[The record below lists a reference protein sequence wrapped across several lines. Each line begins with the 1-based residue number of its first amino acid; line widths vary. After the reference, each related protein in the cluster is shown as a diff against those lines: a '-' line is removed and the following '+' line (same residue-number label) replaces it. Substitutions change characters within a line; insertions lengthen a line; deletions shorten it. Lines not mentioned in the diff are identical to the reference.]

1 MPLKQSTRH
10 VAVSTPLGDDILVLH
25 RMTATEQ
32 LGRLFQFNLELLSED
47 GNLAIDDMLGQNVTV
62 SLDTQTDE
70 PRLFNG
76 FVSRFSQGDPR
87 GRLAVYHA
95 TLRPWLWFLTR
106 TADCRIYQEMK
117 VPDIIKD
124 VFREHGFSDFEEAL
138 SGSYREWEFCVQYR
152 ETDFNFVSRLMEQ
165 EGIYYFFRHE
175 NGKHTLVL
183 ADGYN
188 SHAAVPGYEEIP
200 YFPPDQSQ
208 RRERDH
214 VFNWLVSHEV
224 RPGKYALDDFDFK
237 TPRKSLLSQAIVNRE
252 HAQADFEVFDYPGEY
267 EQSADGDRYAT
278 VRIQEL
284 QSHHERA
291 SATGVARGLCAGAL
305 FSLVGYSR
313 EDQNR
318 EYLVLSVNHEIQ
330 SDDFQNSPQKTA
342 SVPYLATMEVMD
354 AREPYRPAR
363 TTPKPVVQGP
373 QTAIVVGPESEEI
386 HTDEFGRVRVRF
398 HWDRHSADDD
408 KSSVWMRVGQILAGK
423 NFGAVMLPRVGWEVV
438 VEFLEGDADRPI
450 VIGTLYNGDNRPPYE
465 LPANKTIST
474 IKTNSSKGGGG
485 FNELRFEDKK
495 GEEQLFVHAERNLD
509 MRVKA
514 NRYETV
520 GADRHLVVEDN
531 KWEHVKQERHE
542 TVDSHHYEQ
551 ICGDRHLKVAG
562 KEAKAVDQSL
572 SLTVGGDIHEVCKS
586 DHSEKVDGQYTVKA
600 GVIVLEAASNVTLK
614 VGGSY
619 VAINGSGVKV
629 KGSQVVI
636 DGGNVTVKA
645 QANIKVEAGAIIEV
659 KAGAILK
666 LEGGGMAELKGG
678 GLVQIQGGLVKI
690 N

>member
-1 MPLKQSTRH
+1 M
-10 VAVSTPLGDDILVLH
+10 
-25 RMTATEQ
+25 
-32 LGRLFQFNLELLSED
+32 N
-47 GNLAIDDMLGQNVTV
+47 
-62 SLDTQTDE
+62 
-70 PRLFNG
+70 
-76 FVSRFSQGDPR
+76 
-87 GRLAVYHA
+87 
-95 TLRPWLWFLTR
+95 
-106 TADCRIYQEMK
+106 

-138 SGSYREWEFCVQYR
+138 SGSYQEREFCVQYR

-165 EGIYYFFRHE
+165 EGIYYFFRHD

-200 YFPPDQSQ
+200 YFPPDESL

-214 VFNWLVSHEV
+214 VFDWLLSQEV
-224 RPGKYALDDFDFK
+224 QPGLYALDDFDFK
-237 TPRKSLLSQAIVNRE
+237 APKKSLRSQASVSRD

-284 QSHHERA
+284 QARHERA
-291 SATGVARGLCAGAL
+291 TAMGVARGLGAGAL
-305 FSLVGYSR
+305 FSLSGYPR
-313 EDQNR
+313 DDQNR

-330 SDDFQNSPQKTA
+330 SDDFQTSREKTVA
-342 SVPYLATMEVMD
+342 VPYMATMEVMD

-363 TTPKPVVQGP
+363 RTPKPVVQGP

-386 HTDEFGRVRVRF
+386 HTDEFLRVKVRF
-398 HWDRHSADDD
+398 HWDRHSADDE
-408 KSSVWMRVGQILAGK
+408 KSSMWIRANQVLAGK
-423 NFGAVMLPRVGWEVV
+423 NFGAVMLPRVGWEVMI
-438 VEFLEGDADRPI
+438 EFLEGDPDHPI
-450 VIGTLYNGDNRPPYE
+450 VLGALYNGDNRPPYE

-514 NRYETV
+514 SRYETI
-520 GADRHLVVEDN
+520 GGDRHLVVEGN
-531 KWEHVKQERHE
+531 KWEHIKEERHE

-572 SLTVGGDIHEVCKS
+572 SLTVGGDIHEVCKA
-586 DHSEKVDGQYTVKA
+586 DHSEKVDGQFSVSA
-600 GVIVLEAASNVTLK
+600 GVIVLEAGSNVTLK

-629 KGSQVVI
+629 KGSQVVVE
-636 DGGNVTVKA
+636 GGNVTVKG
-645 QANIKVEAGAIIEV
+645 QANVKVEAGANVEV

-666 LEGGGMAELKGG
+666 LEGGGIAELKGG

>member
-1 MPLKQSTRH
+1 
-10 VAVSTPLGDDILVLH
+10 
-25 RMTATEQ
+25 
-32 LGRLFQFNLELLSED
+32 
-47 GNLAIDDMLGQNVTV
+47 
-62 SLDTQTDE
+62 
-70 PRLFNG
+70 
-76 FVSRFSQGDPR
+76 
-87 GRLAVYHA
+87 
-95 TLRPWLWFLTR
+95 
-106 TADCRIYQEMK
+106 
-117 VPDIIKD
+117 
-124 VFREHGFSDFEEAL
+124 
-138 SGSYREWEFCVQYR
+138 
-152 ETDFNFVSRLMEQ
+152 
-165 EGIYYFFRHE
+165 
-175 NGKHTLVL
+175 
-183 ADGYN
+183 
-188 SHAAVPGYEEIP
+188 
-200 YFPPDQSQ
+200 
-208 RRERDH
+208 
-214 VFNWLVSHEV
+214 
-224 RPGKYALDDFDFK
+224 
-237 TPRKSLLSQAIVNRE
+237 
-252 HAQADFEVFDYPGEY
+252 
-267 EQSADGDRYAT
+267 
-278 VRIQEL
+278 
-284 QSHHERA
+284 
-291 SATGVARGLCAGAL
+291 
-305 FSLVGYSR
+305 
-313 EDQNR
+313 
-318 EYLVLSVNHEIQ
+318 
-330 SDDFQNSPQKTA
+330 
-342 SVPYLATMEVMD
+342 
-354 AREPYRPAR
+354 
-363 TTPKPVVQGP
+363 
-373 QTAIVVGPESEEI
+373 
-386 HTDEFGRVRVRF
+386 
-398 HWDRHSADDD
+398 
-408 KSSVWMRVGQILAGK
+408 MRVGQILAGK

-636 DGGNVTVKA
+636 DGGNVTVEA